1 MPLGMSYNKYFILIG
16 GGIVCALAGGS
27 VVNTIFK
34 PNLELNLEPELI
46 EMEREIEKFKRENSV
61 KLILDRIKKD

>member
-1 MPLGMSYNKYFILIG
+1 M
-16 GGIVCALAGGS
+16 CALAGGF